1 MVTPKGERDT
11 ISGGD
16 DYGLKY
22 AIKKAEPFL
31 TLPSFSDKSIWVYF
45 RIFFLHIQ
53 RPIRPDPKRN
63 KETGSGT
70 GEGPG
75 SAPKANGTNNKRN
88 SPDMAI
94 ESDFF
99 MFSPVG

>member
-1 MVTPKGERDT
+1 MDT

-53 RPIRPDPKRN
+53 RPIRPDPKSN
-63 KETGSGT
+63 KGMDSGT
-70 GEGPG
+70 GEVPG
-75 SAPKANGTNNKRN
+75 SVPKANGTKNKRN

-94 ESDFF
+94 ARDFF
-99 MFSPVG
+99 MFPPVG